1 MILYKEG
8 DLGKLNMAGRLAY
21 VRSLAS
27 KYGLKESIQ
36 NSYGIIVY
44 IYYLNPVCNSNILH
58 WFEESDYVEIATELK
73 TISVI
78 PFDGKKYKLCAYN
91 FKPEYSIRNIERRLA
106 KYTKQAKEF
115 MIKMKKQDI
124 ENDFKST

>member
-1 MILYKEG
+1 MKLYKEG

-36 NSYGIIVY
+36 NSYGTKVY
-44 IYYLNPVCNSNILH
+44 VYYLNPVCNSHILN
-58 WFEESDYVEIATELK
+58 WCEESDHVRMATVLR
-73 TISVI
+73 TMSSN
-78 PFDGKKYKLCAYN
+78 LCAYEFQN
-91 FKPEYSIRNIERRLA
+91 EYSIRNIERRLT